1 MKKKVK
7 YFTLLLV
14 FFIGISL
21 IYSNNVYAGNL
32 KIKDLNLT
40 VQVNEDAS
48 MDVIEKWK
56 IEIEDTNTLFKSFDI
71 DKSKYSSIDNVS
83 VKDLT
88 NNRTFTQINQEM
100 YHVTSQY
107 V

>member
-32 KIKDLNLT
+32 KIKDLELVSALAVGYPNQSPKKRPREPL
-40 VQVNEDAS
+40 E
-48 MDVIEKWK
+48 
-56 IEIEDTNTLFKSFDI
+56 
-71 DKSKYSSIDNVS
+71 SI
-83 VKDLT
+83 
-88 NNRTFTQINQEM
+88 II
-100 YHVTSQY
+100 
-107 V
+107 

>member
-40 VQVNEDAS
+40 V
-48 MDVIEKWK
+48 
-56 IEIEDTNTLFKSFDI
+56 
-71 DKSKYSSIDNVS
+71 
-83 VKDLT
+83 
-88 NNRTFTQINQEM
+88 
-100 YHVTSQY
+100 
-107 V
+107 